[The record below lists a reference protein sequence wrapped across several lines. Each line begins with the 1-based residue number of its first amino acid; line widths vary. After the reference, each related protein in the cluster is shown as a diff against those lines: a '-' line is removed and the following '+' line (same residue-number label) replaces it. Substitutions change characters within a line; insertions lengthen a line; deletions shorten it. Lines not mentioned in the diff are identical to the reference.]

1 MGKPITQKK
10 EAVLVLCKC
19 GSVIAAFGKGHFK
32 MGVEFKSAMFE
43 VISEG
48 GFFKVVDLQNTQVNV
63 TACTCTEKEVTN
75 G

>member
-1 MGKPITQKK
+1 MGNKINNQKA
-10 EAVLVLCKC
+10 AVIICKC
-19 GSVIAAFGKGHFK
+19 GNVIAAFGKGHFK

-48 GFFKVVDLQNTQVNV
+48 GFFKVVDLQTTQVNV
-63 TACTCTEKEVTN
+63 TACTCPEKEVTN